1 MSNRRSQFGNIAIL
15 TLLLAQ
21 VLDGSLTYL
30 GVSAFG
36 RTIEANPLLNWLMA
50 TVGNGAALTGAK
62 LLAGLCAVVL
72 HLQAAHTV
80 VAALAVVYVSAAVVP
95 WMSLLFF

>member
-15 TLLLAQ
+15 ALLLAQ
-21 VLDGSLTYL
+21 VVDGSLTYL

-50 TVGNGAALTGAK
+50 TVGDGVALTGAK
-62 LLAGLCAVVL
+62 LFAGFCAVVL
-72 HLQAAHTV
+72 HLQAVHTV
-80 VAALAVVYVSAAVVP
+80 VAALAVVYVSAAIVP
-95 WMSLLFF
+95 WMRLLFF

>member
-15 TLLLAQ
+15 ALLLAQ

-50 TVGNGAALTGAK
+50 TVGDGAALTGAK
-62 LLAGLCAVVL
+62 LLGGFCAVVL
-72 HLQAAHTV
+72 HLQAVHTV
-80 VAALAVVYVSAAVVP
+80 VAALAVIYVSAAVVP